1 MNARIFALLV
11 LLFASTANAELV
23 TDRAYGVKHNPAE
36 LRLTY
41 RPQDGDKQYV
51 TVFGTGARLTE
62 AKGWFETNPELKRL
76 KESSHFNCIDTTSV
90 MFRDRYASNT
100 PATTLIR
107 IQDQRGKTIHEF
119 SNLPMS
125 AEAFIRKM
133 NHECPRREQDDPP
146 QPLPPPNTPAPA
158 PKPSMPLWPIAL
170 ILATI
175 AATVGGI
182 LGIKAKWTET
192 HF

>member
-1 MNARIFALLV
+1 LNAKIFALLV
-11 LLFASTANAELV
+11 LLFASTAHAELV
-23 TDRAYGVKHNPAE
+23 ADKAYGVKHNPAE

-51 TVFGTGARLTE
+51 TVFGTGQRLAE
-62 AKGWFETNPELKRL
+62 AKGWFESNPELRKL
-76 KESSHFNCIDTTSV
+76 KENSHWNAIDTTSV

-100 PATTLIR
+100 PTTTLVR
-107 IQDQRGKTIHEF
+107 IQDSRGKTIHEF

-146 QPLPPPNTPAPA
+146 QPLPPPNTPTPA
-158 PKPSMPLWPIAL
+158 PKPSTPIWPAIIGAAIVGAL
-170 ILATI
+170 FGLRRKFI
-175 AATVGGI
+175 
-182 LGIKAKWTET
+182 ET
-192 HF
+192 Y